1 MALRQILS
9 KTLLPNLDRDL
20 HRVLATEMDSVS
32 FMVEN
37 PLASQV
43 FGYAPVAASGS
54 RSSPLLGRG
63 TSALRAPAGR
73 FNVVVK
79 KYYPS
84 QTQGLMQDPQPSFH
98 HLRKRS

>member
-9 KTLLPNLDRDL
+9 KALLPNLDRDL
-20 HRVLATEMDSVS
+20 GRVLASEMDSVS

-43 FGYAPVAASGS
+43 FGYAPAAAG
-54 RSSPLLGRG
+54 SSPLGRG

-73 FNVVVK
+73 SLMVK

-84 QTQGLMQDPQPSFH
+84 QTQGLMHDPQPSFH
-98 HLRKRS
+98 HVGKSS